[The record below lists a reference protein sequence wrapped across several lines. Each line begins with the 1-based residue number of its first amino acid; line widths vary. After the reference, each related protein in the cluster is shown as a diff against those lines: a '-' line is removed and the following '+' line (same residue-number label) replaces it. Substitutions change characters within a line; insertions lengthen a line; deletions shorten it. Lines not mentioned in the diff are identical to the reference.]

1 MSTNRLK
8 NTSKKRMED
17 IFKKDLTPKNSKPLT
32 KINPV
37 YSSFRGG
44 LTLKPELTPKHEL
57 TNNAKITRPST
68 SKYSSDS
75 HSYFRKADDKKSQ
88 NLSSSKKFGKDAKPT
103 LSNSY

>member
-17 IFKKDLTPKNSKPLT
+17 IFKKDLTPKNSKPFT

-44 LTLKPELTPKHEL
+44 LTLK
-57 TNNAKITRPST
+57 S
-68 SKYSSDS
+68 
-75 HSYFRKADDKKSQ
+75 
-88 NLSSSKKFGKDAKPT
+88 
-103 LSNSY
+103 